1 MSEMYEVRPGYYYTK
16 GDTWVRKCEDGRI
29 LMGISDYAQKKLK
42 KIEYLTL
49 PEVGETVEQGESL
62 GEVESQKAVSDMMSP
77 VTGEVLEINE
87 EAVEKPG
94 LLNTDPYESGWILSL
109 SCEDLEGQCAA
120 LMDNEAYSAYI
131 QQKG

>member
-1 MSEMYEVRPGYYYTK
+1 MSEVYDVRPGYFYTE

-42 KIEYLTL
+42 KIEYLNL
-49 PEVGETVEQGESL
+49 PEIGDTVSQGESL

-87 EAVEKPG
+87 EAVDSPG
-94 LLNTDPYESGWILSL
+94 LLNADPYERGWILSL
-109 SCEDLEGQCAA
+109 SCEELEEQCTA

-131 QQKG
+131 QKR